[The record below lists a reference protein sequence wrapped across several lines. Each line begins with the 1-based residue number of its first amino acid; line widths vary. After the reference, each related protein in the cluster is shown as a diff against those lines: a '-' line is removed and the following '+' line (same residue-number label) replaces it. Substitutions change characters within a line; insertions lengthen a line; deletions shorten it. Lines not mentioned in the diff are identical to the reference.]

1 MNPFKSRPSYI
12 LSYCPP
18 QQRRLS
24 GFHGCFSQPW
34 TAIDALIGLKAGLRE
49 KRFISSA
56 ETNATS
62 QRKADYPRGGASPLE
77 TYEEKGDDVC
87 THET

>member
-1 MNPFKSRPSYI
+1 M

-62 QRKADYPRGGASPLE
+62 QRKADYPRGGASPIKTIE
-77 TYEEKGDDVC
+77 RVK
-87 THET
+87 